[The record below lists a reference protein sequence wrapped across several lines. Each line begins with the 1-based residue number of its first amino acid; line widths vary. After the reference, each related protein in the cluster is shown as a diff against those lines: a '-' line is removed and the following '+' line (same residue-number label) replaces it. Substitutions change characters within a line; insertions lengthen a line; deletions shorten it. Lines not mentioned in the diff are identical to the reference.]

1 MEQQWQKKENLEPHL
16 RVDHLSKLLIVQGVP
31 RLVHRTCT
39 NWAPPWAHAF
49 ISKQFLSMVTLSVT
63 AWTLLVHICKQV
75 SFQVGHS
82 NLHYC
87 EPWSQLCHQI
97 YQQPASC
104 LWGSP
109 WGNRDSCEVSVW
121 SSFTSIR
128 WLISN
133 NLPLSTSL
141 GNGWKSPLWDIAW
154 NRELYGDLFTHSFS
168 LKSHLVAI
176 MWSFALLSS
185 LPTSLSKTTGIQ

>member
-1 MEQQWQKKENLEPHL
+1 MSEESDDESDPLAVVVHQPKWRSKHNMYPLCLNYCVLCTNCVPHFVCYHVFLVALAGLIDFLSTLDEQYNKVKKRWNSNGKKKENLEPHL

-87 EPWSQLCHQI
+87 EP
-97 YQQPASC
+97 
-104 LWGSP
+104 
-109 WGNRDSCEVSVW
+109 
-121 SSFTSIR
+121 
-128 WLISN
+128 
-133 NLPLSTSL
+133 
-141 GNGWKSPLWDIAW
+141 
-154 NRELYGDLFTHSFS
+154 
-168 LKSHLVAI
+168 
-176 MWSFALLSS
+176 
-185 LPTSLSKTTGIQ
+185 